1 MWPKPSKGTTGK
13 HGRTD
18 SLAEAQRTEATTCK
32 HIWTRAARVAGGVG
46 AEKQLKLKRND
57 ATARNAGGKIA
68 REPLLLSF
76 ALQRP
81 NA

>member
-1 MWPKPSKGTTGK
+1 MWPKPSNRTTGK

-32 HIWTRAARVAGGVG
+32 HIRTRAVRVAGGVG
-46 AEKQLKLKRND
+46 VEKQLKLKRSN

-68 REPLLLSF
+68 GGHYC
-76 ALQRP
+76 
-81 NA
+81 